1 MNINRN
7 APIVAAHEIAIRA
20 DIQTVWDVLADIDH
34 WPDWNAD
41 IPEAQLTAPLAV
53 GTVFQWNTGG
63 FALSTK
69 ITEIAPPERLVWGGD
84 ANDILA
90 IHVWILTRTQDGT
103 HVHSEESWEGS
114 GVPEPVES
122 VQAALDGLHVRWLSA
137 LKIRAEGLRRNA
149 SS

>member
-7 APIVAAHEIAIRA
+7 APIVAAHEIAIRT
-20 DIQTVWDVLADIDH
+20 DIQTVWDALTDIDR
-34 WPDWNAD
+34 WPDGNAD
-41 IPEAQLTAPLAV
+41 TPKAQLTGPLAV
-53 GTVFQWNTGG
+53 GTVFNWKTGELT
-63 FALSTK
+63 LSTK
-69 ITEIAPPERLVWGGD
+69 IAEITPPERLVWSGD
-84 ANDILA
+84 ANGIVA
-90 IHVWILTRTQDGT
+90 IHVWMLTQTQDGT
-103 HVHSEESWEGS
+103 HVHTEESWEGS